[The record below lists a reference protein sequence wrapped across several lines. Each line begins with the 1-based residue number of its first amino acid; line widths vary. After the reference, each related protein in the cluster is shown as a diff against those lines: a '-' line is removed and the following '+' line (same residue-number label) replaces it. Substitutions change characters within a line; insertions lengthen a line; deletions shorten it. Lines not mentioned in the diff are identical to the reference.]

1 MWGEFDVPDSSCPY
15 WGNVLGKPG
24 VVRGKCVAVHYRKY
38 YARLWDIPAGVSWI
52 QACRHE
58 SETVAGYAT
67 SHPSS
72 CINKGLG
79 GMWGEWV
86 VKDRSCTLSSLP
98 QDARRLRIARAKLA
112 ELSQVIVAKI
122 GFSRQISANRNIRND
137 LKSKNNIRVARA
149 INRTAAAAGPHP
161 DGYLFRTLT
170 IGATAGAKFLII
182 GGEGEAGAAID
193 LKGRRPVYAYA
204 SGGYDWGPGL
214 AAGAG
219 VDVGFWVC
227 QNNKIGGNVWGVQ
240 FGVDDLV
247 ALARKKPKLDK
258 GASLAVALWFDY
270 KNVFQGFTLTPGVSA
285 GADYAGIVYATT
297 AEDGDDTVQCNGRPI
312 AAR

>member
-1 MWGEFDVPDSSCPY
+1 
-15 WGNVLGKPG
+15 
-24 VVRGKCVAVHYRKY
+24 
-38 YARLWDIPAGVSWI
+38 
-52 QACRHE
+52 
-58 SETVAGYAT
+58 
-67 SHPSS
+67 
-72 CINKGLG
+72 
-79 GMWGEWV
+79 
-86 VKDRSCTLSSLP
+86 LSSLP

-122 GFSRQISANRNIRND
+122 GFSRQVSANRNIRND